1 MMFDMPSS
9 NVVWGAYLKNKR
21 FTRHT
26 IPNNYP
32 DCYTVA
38 DFVKDNPNGK
48 YIVATISHIIA
59 VVNRN
64 YYDTWD
70 SGSEILIFYWRKEN
84 EIRVWDIISIFS
96 NNSSSRLFRFS
107 TILHISRI

>member
-1 MMFDMPSS
+1 MIYTELSVQGLMMFDMPSS

-38 DFVKDNPNGK
+38 DFAKDNPNGK
-48 YIVATISHIIA
+48 YIVATISHVIA
-59 VVNRN
+59 VVNGN

-70 SGSEILIFYWRKEN
+70 SVSEILVFYWRKEN
-84 EIRVWDIISIFS
+84 EI
-96 NNSSSRLFRFS
+96 
-107 TILHISRI
+107 